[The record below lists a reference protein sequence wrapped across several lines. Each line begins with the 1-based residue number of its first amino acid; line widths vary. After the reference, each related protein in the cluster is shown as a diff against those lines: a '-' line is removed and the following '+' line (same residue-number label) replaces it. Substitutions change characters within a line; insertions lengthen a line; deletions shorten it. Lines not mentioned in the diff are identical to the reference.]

1 VAGCQYHRG
10 QWAITHMNGRWR
22 NFLLKIIPKIS
33 FLKTLI
39 DPINLEFLG
48 FDSIFFKPGYEHK
61 LHILL

>member
-1 VAGCQYHRG
+1 
-10 QWAITHMNGRWR
+10 MNGRWR